1 MQAQDQIIL
10 LHTIRSSNGIKNNSH
25 RYRMA
30 HIFDDDDHVIG
41 FKKDSDG
48 KQSSPQVAR
57 DPWCS
62 LGDGS
67 WAGGWEMSL
76 AGLEGLALLFSV

>member
-1 MQAQDQIIL
+1 MSGPVCVHSVHAAEPM
-10 LHTIRSSNGIKNNSH
+10 RSSAAW
-25 RYRMA
+25 R

-76 AGLEGLALLFSV
+76 AGWEGLALLFSM